1 MTLPILTVAIH
12 SEDDVVTARQR
23 ARQTARL
30 LGFDRQDQTRV
41 ATAVSEIT
49 RNAFAYAEGG
59 RVEFLVDE
67 KSTPPLLLTRITDHG
82 PGIENVRQVL
92 AGQYRSTTGMGL
104 GIIGAK
110 RLMDLFQIESSPAR
124 GTTVLMGKHFPR
136 GNATF
141 APTSLAAISNELAQL
156 APRTPLAEL
165 QQQNQ
170 ELLRALDELHMRQ
183 EELTRLNAELE
194 DTNRG
199 VVALYA
205 ELDEKAE
212 QLQRANELKTRF
224 LSNMGH
230 EFRTP
235 VNSVLALSRLL
246 LERIDGELTE
256 EQEKQISF
264 IRQAAQDLSDL
275 VNDLLDLAKVEAG
288 KIAVRPD
295 EFEVTDL
302 FATLRGLLRPLVI
315 PEVALVFDEPDG
327 IPPLYTDEGKI
338 SQILRNFISNAL
350 KFTERGQVRVSATLD
365 AARQTVVFAVADT
378 GIGIALEDQDRIFE
392 EFAQAEHPIQQRT
405 KGTGLGLPLTRRL
418 AELLGGSVNVRSAPG
433 RGSVFSAIVP
443 LVYAGPAQVSAEPER
458 GRPPTPVPVA
468 SGGNSAKILI
478 VDDDEAARYVIRRF
492 LAETFFTIIEAS
504 NGPEGL
510 RRAREDRPR
519 VIFLDLMMPQ
529 MSGFEVLEQLESD
542 PVTRNIPVIIITS
555 KLLKDRERRP
565 LDGKAVAVLSKETAS
580 REAALA
586 SVRQAMAQA
595 RLTKDQLEGMSEN
608 V

>member
-235 VNSVLALSRLL
+235 VNSILALSRLL

-492 LAETFFTIIEAS
+492 LAESFFTIIEAS

>member
-1 MTLPILTVAIH
+1 
-12 SEDDVVTARQR
+12 
-23 ARQTARL
+23 
-30 LGFDRQDQTRV
+30 
-41 ATAVSEIT
+41 
-49 RNAFAYAEGG
+49 
-59 RVEFLVDE
+59 
-67 KSTPPLLLTRITDHG
+67 
-82 PGIENVRQVL
+82 
-92 AGQYRSTTGMGL
+92 
-104 GIIGAK
+104 
-110 RLMDLFQIESSPAR
+110 
-124 GTTVLMGKHFPR
+124 
-136 GNATF
+136 
-141 APTSLAAISNELAQL
+141 
-156 APRTPLAEL
+156 
-165 QQQNQ
+165 
-170 ELLRALDELHMRQ
+170 
-183 EELTRLNAELE
+183 
-194 DTNRG
+194 
-199 VVALYA
+199 
-205 ELDEKAE
+205 
-212 QLQRANELKTRF
+212 
-224 LSNMGH
+224 
-230 EFRTP
+230 
-235 VNSVLALSRLL
+235 
-246 LERIDGELTE
+246 
-256 EQEKQISF
+256 
-264 IRQAAQDLSDL
+264 
-275 VNDLLDLAKVEAG
+275 
-288 KIAVRPD
+288 
-295 EFEVTDL
+295 VTDL

-338 SQILRNFISNAL
+338 SQVLRNFISNAL